1 MSLIKTEAIVL
12 RASNY
17 RDKSKILTLY
27 TKSHGKITVIAKGV
41 RDVKTKWGGV
51 LQSMAFLNI
60 LLYYKE
66 NRSLHLLSNA
76 DYVKSYN
83 GIYENFDKMNVGFRI
98 IELINKTTVDRH
110 DIKGL
115 FEMLTNC
122 LNTLNDAT
130 KNFVNVLFNFEFR
143 LAKLLGF
150 AIDIEN
156 RTSGVPRGFLG
167 FEESRMQEEDLK
179 VLRAIS
185 NGNFDEIMKLDIV
198 KSSEITVDRFFESH
212 FNVHFD
218 NLNFSNTK
226 KVIFSKE
233 ILL

>member
-1 MSLIKTEAIVL
+1 MSIIKTEAIVL

-27 TKSHGKITVIAKGV
+27 TKSHGKLTSVAKGV

-51 LQSMAFLNI
+51 LQSMAFLNV

-66 NRSLHLLSNA
+66 NRSLHLLTGA
-76 DYVKSYN
+76 DYIKSYN
-83 GIYENFDKMNVGFRI
+83 GIYDNFDKMNVGFRI
-98 IELINKTTVDRH
+98 IELINKTTADRH
-110 DIKGL
+110 EIKGM
-115 FEMLTNC
+115 FELLTDC

-143 LAKLLGF
+143 LSKLLGF
-150 AIDIEN
+150 GIDVEN
-156 RTSGVPRGFLG
+156 RISGVPKGYLG
-167 FEESRMQEEDLK
+167 YEEPGMLEEDLT

-185 NGNFDEIMKLDIV
+185 NGNFNEIMELNIV
-198 KSSEITVDRFFESH
+198 KSTEIAVDRFFESH
-212 FNVHFD
+212 LNLHFD

-226 KVIFSKE
+226 KVIYSKE
-233 ILL
+233 IRL

>member
-1 MSLIKTEAIVL
+1 MSIIKTEAIVL
-12 RASNY
+12 KSSNY

-27 TKSHGKITVIAKGV
+27 TKSHGKLTSIAKGV
-41 RDVKTKWGGV
+41 RDAKTKWGGA

-66 NRSLHLLSNA
+66 NRSLHLLTGA
-76 DYVKSYN
+76 EYIKSYN
-83 GIYENFDKMNVGFRI
+83 GIYESFDKMNVGFRI
-98 IELINKTTVDRH
+98 IELINKTTADRH
-110 DIKGL
+110 EIKGL
-115 FEMLTNC
+115 FELLTDC

-150 AIDIEN
+150 GIDVEN
-156 RTSGVPRGFLG
+156 RASGVPKGYLG
-167 FEESRMQEEDLK
+167 YEEPGMMEEDLI

-185 NGNFDEIMKLDIV
+185 NGNFNEIMELNLV
-198 KSSEITVDRFFESH
+198 KSTEIAVDRFFESH
-212 FNVHFD
+212 LKLHFD

-226 KVIFSKE
+226 KVIYSKE
-233 ILL
+233 ISL